1 MRTNDG
7 RKVWAAHDRD
17 IEVSRSRCIA
27 QSRAK
32 QIPPHLV
39 TARRQ
44 IGSQPLH
51 RVD

>member
-1 MRTNDG
+1 MLTDDG

-17 IEVSRSRCIA
+17 IEVSRSRRIA

-39 TARRQ
+39 PARRQ
-44 IGSQPLH
+44 IAGQPFH
-51 RVD
+51 RVN